1 MNLSEMI
8 NVTLS
13 MPRMN
18 YSCNNYS
25 NNNSNNNSNSSTH
38 VVPEN
43 DFYRTFGMSMNEMN
57 SQFENVEGETFYRN
71 FYECVNGAKS
81 AAEVQKIISL
91 SCQFAPGHSN
101 DASGENSAAN
111 SGDEIPSPT
120 HETAEERNSDTTPEC
135 YPPLSARKSSP
146 WRLIIQEGDVV
157 TSSPVYR
164 KPSVAFKKEKER
176 DRNGFVNFLAGVGW
190 DKGIIP
196 GQEYLDDLY
205 EIARSR
211 NDPMLLESLESFLAA
226 AVEGLRQKQSDNDK
240 LDTALRNAMEKNTA
254 IALEHRSEME
264 HQVSML
270 ERKVREEEQAKLDEL
285 RQDAETQMEV
295 AQRELKDMEK
305 KVKDLEEQ
313 TEEKKTE
320 VNIPEIIMEEIESKE
335 KENQI
340 LRKKLAEFQ
349 TQMAVMRTEVVQMK
363 AVYEEQEDRLAS
375 ERGTVLTCV
384 NEQENLTRQ
393 LHLLHEANKRLHD
406 TNDDLRSALG
416 KQRTTSCTFGDEAV
430 NHFQRN
436 SFHNSDT
443 DEEHR
448 PPTLPYDHDD
458 IRSITPPTYLD

>member
-1 MNLSEMI
+1 
-8 NVTLS
+8 

-25 NNNSNNNSNSSTH
+25 NNNNNNNNSNSTH

-71 FYECVNGAKS
+71 FYECVNGAKTP
-81 AAEVQKIISL
+81 AEVQKIISL

-101 DASGENSAAN
+101 DASSGENSAAN

-120 HETAEERNSDTTPEC
+120 HETAEERNSDTTPEFF
-135 YPPLSARKSSP
+135 PPLSARKSSP

-196 GQEYLDDLY
+196 GQEYVDDLY

-240 LDTALRNAMEKNTA
+240 LDTALRTAMEKNTA
-254 IALEHRSEME
+254 IALELQSEME
-264 HQVSML
+264 HQV
-270 ERKVREEEQAKLDEL
+270 
-285 RQDAETQMEV
+285 
-295 AQRELKDMEK
+295 
-305 KVKDLEEQ
+305 
-313 TEEKKTE
+313 
-320 VNIPEIIMEEIESKE
+320 
-335 KENQI
+335 
-340 LRKKLAEFQ
+340 
-349 TQMAVMRTEVVQMK
+349 
-363 AVYEEQEDRLAS
+363 
-375 ERGTVLTCV
+375 
-384 NEQENLTRQ
+384 
-393 LHLLHEANKRLHD
+393 
-406 TNDDLRSALG
+406 
-416 KQRTTSCTFGDEAV
+416 
-430 NHFQRN
+430 
-436 SFHNSDT
+436 
-443 DEEHR
+443 
-448 PPTLPYDHDD
+448 
-458 IRSITPPTYLD
+458 